1 MIVKSMSRKVPSFGQ
16 LIGYIDRES
25 GHESYRIRH
34 NLLARDPE
42 RVREEFENNA
52 SLLQKRKNGVYLYHE
67 ILSITRA
74 QGLTPDEQKERL
86 YQISQDYI
94 AARCPENLVYGGLH
108 QDKEHSYH
116 FHLMISSNRAGEEK
130 RLRLSKAQF
139 RDVQVKLEEHVL
151 LRYPELEQ
159 KLAIGKRSDRRI
171 SQAEVELERRT
182 GERPQRQTVLE
193 RVRDALETSLDRD
206 TFLSALGHSELEL
219 YVRGKN
225 LGVIDLES
233 GKKHRINT
241 LDPELMSS
249 FEARLLKQIDDREK
263 PVPDG
268 EKEKSAEAEPVRH
281 RTDQAQERGGRNS
294 QTERDAKVE
303 HEPRPN
309 SGSAGLETPS
319 PERKAKIDRDEV
331 EPDPQ
336 RDKMSHEDWRERD
349 TFKHKVEASIR
360 RTGSELRD
368 ALDRKEPEQKKPTEP
383 QSTKQRR
390 ADIERKEESSQQ
402 RAWRE
407 EISRS
412 RGQSRDDKDRG
423 RE

>member
-16 LIGYIDRES
+16 LVGYIDRES
-25 GHESYRIRH
+25 GHERYRIRH

-42 RVREEFENNA
+42 RIREEFETNA

-94 AARCPENLVYGGLH
+94 AARCPDNLVYGGLH

-139 RDVQVKLEEHVL
+139 REVQVKLEEHVL

-171 SQAEVELERRT
+171 SQAEAELERRT
-182 GERPQRQTVLE
+182 GSRPERQTVLD
-193 RVRDALETSLDRD
+193 RVREALETSIDRE
-206 TFLSALGHSELEL
+206 TFLSALGRSDLEL

-225 LGVIDLES
+225 LGVVDLES

-241 LDPELMSS
+241 LDPDLMSS
-249 FEARLLKQIDDREK
+249 FEARLLRQIEDREK
-263 PVPDG
+263 PALDG
-268 EKEKSAEAEPVRH
+268 EKEKSAESEPLRH
-281 RTDQAQERGGRNS
+281 K
-294 QTERDAKVE
+294 TERDQERKAKTTQAE
-303 HEPRPN
+303 REPMVDEKEQPN
-309 SGSAGLETPS
+309 FKSSGLEAPS
-319 PERKAKIDRDEV
+319 PERKEKIERDEI
-331 EPDPQ
+331 EPDPL
-336 RDKMSHEDWRERD
+336 RDKMPLEDWAKRD
-349 TFKHKVEASIR
+349 TFSHKAVASIK
-360 RTGSELRD
+360 RTGRELRD
-368 ALDRKEPEQKKPTEP
+368 ALEGKEPERKAQRENHAEREKKPD
-383 QSTKQRR
+383 
-390 ADIERKEESSQQ
+390 AERNKESSQQ
-402 RAWRE
+402 RAWRD
-407 EISRS
+407 EINRS
-412 RGQSRDDKDRG
+412 RGQSRGDKDRG